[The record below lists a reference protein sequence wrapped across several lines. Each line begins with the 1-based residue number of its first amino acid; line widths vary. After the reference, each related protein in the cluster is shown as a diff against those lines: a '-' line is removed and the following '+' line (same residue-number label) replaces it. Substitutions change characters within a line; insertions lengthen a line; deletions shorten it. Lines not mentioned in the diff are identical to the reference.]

1 MPTIRFT
8 NRLNRHVNCP
18 TSTVQGAT
26 VLEVLNAYFD
36 TNSQVR
42 GYVLDECDSLRQHM
56 AIFVDGEPIANRHN
70 LHQRIDETSTVDV
83 IQALT
88 GG

>member
-36 TNSQVR
+36 TNSQVW
-42 GYVLDECDSLRQHM
+42 GYVLD
-56 AIFVDGEPIANRHN
+56 
-70 LHQRIDETSTVDV
+70 
-83 IQALT
+83 
-88 GG
+88 

>member
-18 TSTVQGAT
+18 TSTVQGET

-42 GYVLDECDSLRQHM
+42 GYVLDETESLRQHM

-70 LHQRIDETSTVDV
+70 LHQPIDETSTVDV